1 MPTRISMP
9 EVLTLEELAIRYGPV
24 ELQKPLSKAEFVALA
39 ERYPD
44 LPMEREA
51 NGTIIVMSPVKRG
64 SGKREPILYGF
75 LFIWYLKTRLGELH
89 GPSSGFDLPNG
100 STKSPDAAWI
110 SEERLKSAPEDD
122 ESFVSIVPDFVGE
135 IRSSTDRL
143 KKLQRKMTD
152 SWIANGVRLA
162 WLIDPYDEKVYI
174 YRPDREVE
182 EITGFDGKVLSGE
195 EVLPGFELPLEEMK
209 SSIRH

>member
-1 MPTRISMP
+1 MPNTLPFP

-51 NGTIIVMSPVKRG
+51 NGSVLVMSPVKRG
-64 SGKREPILYGF
+64 SGKREPKLYGF

-110 SEERLKSAPEDD
+110 SEERLRMAPDD
-122 ESFVSIVPDFVGE
+122 EETFVPIVPDFVGE

-143 KKLQRKMTD
+143 KSLQRKMTD
-152 SWIANGVRLA
+152 TWMANGVRLA
-162 WLIDPYDEKVYI
+162 WLIDPYDEKVYV
-174 YRPDREVE
+174 YRQGQPVE
-182 EITGFDGKVLSGE
+182 EITGFDGRMLSGE
-195 EVLPGFELPLEEMK
+195 EVLPGFELPLAEMK
-209 SSIRH
+209 RQQ